1 LSISVF
7 TPRELGTLKID
18 VSKSDENDI
27 VQLLLNGKVIKSKRR
42 ETNQSI
48 DFTELVPSEYTIRV
62 IRDKNQNNRWDGWD
76 INFKTEPEKV
86 LWFSTPIKVRAN
98 WDIKTELNPKNE

>member
-1 LSISVF
+1 L
-7 TPRELGTLKID
+7 D
-18 VSKSDENDI
+18 QNDI
-27 VQLLLNGKVIKSKRR
+27 VQLLLNGKAIKSTRR

-48 DFTELVPSEYTIRV
+48 DFTELVPSEYTFRV